1 MEGKEIVAMEEEG
14 LLEVGSP
21 GIVVDEMAEL
31 RLLEEEEA
39 TKLMPP
45 PPPLTASEIGSVAHN
60 VGDTKGFDDNEVE
73 SVEKEEEYGEGG
85 GGGGSGGGGEKEEKM
100 EEEGVGKVPEV
111 APTAANSSSGGSGGL
126 GEGKKKKKKK
136 KKKKVGAWATYA
148 AGRLGLQMVPCST
161 NSPTPAGEGVKA
173 QATPGSSGLSGGAPA
188 AQGTPSGSKRKME
201 DRSPQANI
209 SPVNRK
215 KSLLEETYA
224 NRVVA
229 VITKVMIS
237 HKDMTCGTLSESHR
251 SEIRKAMDVAMEGS
265 EIISRLRMERI
276 TLEDGRVA
284 VHCSN
289 EDTVRWVKDS
299 IPTVLDGRFLAWE
312 MKDLPPELRYEEWF
326 AFLDAEELSEK
337 TLLTRLGNQNEGLM
351 VNQWKL
357 LGIRRGP
364 ISKSDPGGKKVYWI
378 TFAIPVGL
386 AALLETVAY
395 RPYYLSGRLGEMR
408 KGGQRPRGGEPR
420 R

>member
-1 MEGKEIVAMEEEG
+1 MG
-14 LLEVGSP
+14 
-21 GIVVDEMAEL
+21 
-31 RLLEEEEA
+31 
-39 TKLMPP
+39 
-45 PPPLTASEIGSVAHN
+45 
-60 VGDTKGFDDNEVE
+60 
-73 SVEKEEEYGEGG
+73 
-85 GGGGSGGGGEKEEKM
+85 
-100 EEEGVGKVPEV
+100 
-111 APTAANSSSGGSGGL
+111 
-126 GEGKKKKKKK
+126 
-136 KKKKVGAWATYA
+136 
-148 AGRLGLQMVPCST
+148 
-161 NSPTPAGEGVKA
+161 
-173 QATPGSSGLSGGAPA
+173 
-188 AQGTPSGSKRKME
+188 
-201 DRSPQANI
+201 
-209 SPVNRK
+209 
-215 KSLLEETYA
+215 
-224 NRVVA
+224 
-229 VITKVMIS
+229 
-237 HKDMTCGTLSESHR
+237 DMTCGTLGESHR

-357 LGIRRGP
+357 LGTRRGP

-395 RPYYLSGRLGEMR
+395 RPNYLSGRLGEMR

-420 R
+420 RSGCRRSTILRHKVIGGVFHTH

>member
-45 PPPLTASEIGSVAHN
+45 PPPLTASVIGSVAHN
-60 VGDTKGFDDNEVE
+60 VGDTKGFDDKEVE

-85 GGGGSGGGGEKEEKM
+85 CGGGSGGGGEKEEKM

-173 QATPGSSGLSGGAPA
+173 QATPGSSGVSGGAPA

-229 VITKVMIS
+229 VKVMIS

-364 ISKSDPGGKKVYWI
+364 ISKSDPGERRCTGS
-378 TFAIPVGL
+378 
-386 AALLETVAY
+386 LL
-395 RPYYLSGRLGEMR
+395 LFRLVWLR
-408 KGGQRPRGGEPR
+408 CWKQ
-420 R
+420 

>member
-1 MEGKEIVAMEEEG
+1 MGSKEIVAMEEGE
-14 LLEVGSP
+14 LLEAGSP

-45 PPPLTASEIGSVAHN
+45 PPPLTASENGSVAHK
-60 VGDTKGFDDNEVE
+60 VGDTKVND
-73 SVEKEEEYGEGG
+73 EG
-85 GGGGSGGGGEKEEKM
+85 
-100 EEEGVGKVPEV
+100 EEEGVGKVPEG
-111 APTAANSSSGGSGGL
+111 APTVASSSSGGS

-136 KKKKVGAWATYA
+136 KKKKAGTWATYA

-161 NSPTPAGEGVKA
+161 KSPTPAGEGVKA
-173 QATPGSSGLSGGAPA
+173 QATPGPSGLSGGHRQHREHPRA
-188 AQGTPSGSKRKME
+188 RKGKWWIGPLKQTFH
-201 DRSPQANI
+201 RLTGI
-209 SPVNRK
+209 
-215 KSLLEETYA
+215 
-224 NRVVA
+224 RVCLRRPMQ
-229 VITKVMIS
+229 I
-237 HKDMTCGTLSESHR
+237 G

-312 MKDLPPELRYEEWF
+312 MKDLPPELRYEEWY

-337 TLLTRLGNQNEGLM
+337 TLLSRLGSQNEGLM

-364 ISKSDPGGKKVYWI
+364 ISKSDPGGMKVYWI

-395 RPYYLSGRLGEMR
+395 RPYYLSGRLGAMR